1 MIFFGLDIGTDTIK
15 VVQLSREG
23 DKFHLVS
30 YGICPAPP
38 KGFSSEAQIDL
49 EMLSQSIKKLVRDAR
64 MSTNNAAFALS
75 ETQVYT
81 RVISTPPLSENELSS
96 AIKWEAEQYIPLPLS
111 EVKLDYQLLTQPD
124 KRVAG
129 AMAEVLLVAAPIA
142 IIDKYMKMAK
152 MTSLKPVLIE
162 TEIISITRALVPP
175 GTPTT
180 VLVNIGA
187 ATTEIAVVRQ
197 GVLSFTRSITTGGN
211 ALSRAIATEL
221 NLDMAQAEEYKK
233 SYGLDN
239 TKLSGK
245 VSGALKP
252 VFDIITQEI
261 TRSISF
267 YQKEKSD
274 TASRVILAGGSARL
288 PGAVGYLANVLG
300 IEVLVGDPWL
310 TVDMN
315 EKERTNLISDGPMY
329 GTAVG
334 LAMKKI

>member
-1 MIFFGLDIGTDTIK
+1 MNFFGLDVGTDTIK
-15 VVQLSREG
+15 VVQLAPDG
-23 DKFHLVS
+23 NKFRLVS

-38 KGFSSEAQIDL
+38 KGFASEAQIDL

-64 MSTNNAAFALS
+64 MGTSNAAVALS

-111 EVKLDYQLLTQPD
+111 EVKLDYQILTQPD
-124 KRVAG
+124 KRIQG
-129 AMAEVLLVAAPIA
+129 AMAEVLLVAAPLTVIN
-142 IIDKYMKMAK
+142 KYMKVAK
-152 MTSLKPVLIE
+152 MTGLKPVLIE
-162 TEIISITRALVPP
+162 TEIISIARALVPP
-175 GTPTT
+175 NSPTT

-187 ATTEIAVVRQ
+187 ATTEIAVVRN

-211 ALSRAIATEL
+211 ALSRSIATEL

-245 VSGALKP
+245 VSNALKP
-252 VFDIITQEI
+252 VFDIIVQEI

-267 YQKEKSD
+267 YQKEKGD
-274 TASRVILAGGSARL
+274 TATRVILAGGSARL

-310 TVDMN
+310 MVNMN
-315 EKERTNLISDGPMY
+315 DKERANLASDGPMY
-329 GTAVG
+329 ATAAG